1 MRGRLDKPVMNDQ
14 AYFLKRA
21 EAQVAL
27 AHRASD
33 ENAARA
39 HYHLAGLYWDR
50 AFNPP
55 VQAAPQRPA
64 KRATSVSAYR

>member
-1 MRGRLDKPVMNDQ
+1 MNDE

-27 AHRASD
+27 AHRANH

-50 AFNPP
+50 AFNPSA
-55 VQAAPQRPA
+55 QLTPQRSGS
-64 KRATSVSAYR
+64 TTHYG